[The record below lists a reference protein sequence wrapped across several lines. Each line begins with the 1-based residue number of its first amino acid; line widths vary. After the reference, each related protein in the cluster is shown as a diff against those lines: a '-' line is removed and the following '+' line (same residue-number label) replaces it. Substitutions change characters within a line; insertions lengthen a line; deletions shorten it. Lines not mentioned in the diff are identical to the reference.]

1 MQNFAI
7 IFEICKY
14 FFIVRLFHYLLNTNR
29 VRNTKHYAGGI
40 YMNKRLL
47 LWAVTSALAGLLF
60 GFDTVV
66 ISGAESKIQQ
76 LWSLSGTMHG
86 LAISAALWG
95 TVLGALIGSIPTAKW
110 GRKKTLIC
118 NGFLFIFGAAGT
130 AFAWNFTSF
139 ALCRFV
145 GGIGIGISTIAAP
158 LFIAEI
164 SPAQDRGKLTG
175 LFQFNIV
182 FGILLA
188 FFSNFVIMQFAPEH
202 TAWRWMLGI
211 QLVPAVL
218 YTILCFSLPESP
230 RWLITAANKDAEAKH
245 VFSLINP
252 TMNEAELDN
261 LVAQIK
267 QSAIEE
273 GKNKETTTK
282 FFTKRLR
289 YPILFAFLIAA
300 FNQLSGINIILY
312 FAPRL
317 LGLAGMED
325 PVAASISLGVTNLI
339 ATFIGIRLIDVLGRK
354 TLLLIGCVGYI
365 LSLAICTF
373 SFFNF
378 SELKVVSSSI
388 DTVASAQQLIN
399 MEAGNIYFT
408 PEDKDNAVIKY
419 NQARDNLIV
428 VTASDQFKDLT
439 ASLDANTPVDKVLSV
454 AQQVKH
460 EASSDLGSVSFVVL
474 ICMIV
479 FIASHAIGSGTII
492 WVFISEIFPNDQRAK
507 GQSLGSFTHWI
518 FAAGLTL
525 LFPIAIAKFDAG
537 YMFGFFC
544 FMMILQLIWCKFMMP
559 ETKGK
564 TLEEIGAILA
574 NK

>member
-1 MQNFAI
+1 
-7 IFEICKY
+7 
-14 FFIVRLFHYLLNTNR
+14 
-29 VRNTKHYAGGI
+29 
-40 YMNKRLL
+40 MNKRLL

-110 GRKKTLIC
+110 GRKKTLIF
-118 NGFLFIFGAAGT
+118 NGFLFVLGAAGT
-130 AFAWNFTSF
+130 AFSWNFTSF
-139 ALCRFV
+139 ALCRFI

-188 FFSNFVIMQFAPEH
+188 FFSNFVIMQFAPEQ

-230 RWLITAANKDAEAKH
+230 RWLITAAKKDAEAKH
-245 VFSLINP
+245 IFSLINP
-252 TMNEAELDN
+252 AMDNSKLDN
-261 LVAQIK
+261 LIAQIK

-273 GKNKETTTK
+273 GKNKEATTK
-282 FFTKRLR
+282 FFTRRLR

-317 LGLAGMED
+317 LGLASWLDKHPSCKPE
-325 PVAASISLGVTNLI
+325 PW
-339 ATFIGIRLIDVLGRK
+339 R
-354 TLLLIGCVGYI
+354 I
-365 LSLAICTF
+365 LPFAHLPQRYSFARCT
-373 SFFNF
+373 
-378 SELKVVSSSI
+378 E
-388 DTVASAQQLIN
+388 Q
-399 MEAGNIYFT
+399 
-408 PEDKDNAVIKY
+408 
-419 NQARDNLIV
+419 
-428 VTASDQFKDLT
+428 
-439 ASLDANTPVDKVLSV
+439 
-454 AQQVKH
+454 H
-460 EASSDLGSVSFVVL
+460 
-474 ICMIV
+474 
-479 FIASHAIGSGTII
+479 
-492 WVFISEIFPNDQRAK
+492 
-507 GQSLGSFTHWI
+507 
-518 FAAGLTL
+518 
-525 LFPIAIAKFDAG
+525 
-537 YMFGFFC
+537 
-544 FMMILQLIWCKFMMP
+544 
-559 ETKGK
+559 
-564 TLEEIGAILA
+564 
-574 NK
+574 